1 MEHEQPLPDI
11 MIYGP
16 SGYGKTSIAHYVAD
30 RMGVVGNKKSPKFIR
45 HNGSDLTNKASME
58 DFAFSI
64 GRLDV
69 VLIDELHDLAT
80 KKGMREMLFEIMD
93 YRTLYGTPIHPFSL
107 ISATTEFGDIPTE
120 LSNRFMLKYQLNHY
134 TEDHIKQIL
143 MGSLCPED
151 VADLIAKR
159 GRCNPRESK
168 LLLKRAKIEASA
180 SGSQLTVELVETML
194 KRIGIDSLGLS
205 GTDRRILGEFYKKQ
219 SWLRRNAMGVQ
230 AIVELLGMK
239 EPEYRLVHEPYL
251 IKIGMLDKT
260 PRGRILTI
268 PGKEYVESLN
278 EQ

>member
-1 MEHEQPLPDI
+1 
-11 MIYGP
+11 
-16 SGYGKTSIAHYVAD
+16 
-30 RMGVVGNKKSPKFIR
+30 
-45 HNGSDLTNKASME
+45 
-58 DFAFSI
+58 
-64 GRLDV
+64 
-69 VLIDELHDLAT
+69 
-80 KKGMREMLFEIMD
+80 
-93 YRTLYGTPIHPFSL
+93 
-107 ISATTEFGDIPTE
+107 
-120 LSNRFMLKYQLNHY
+120 
-134 TEDHIKQIL
+134 
-143 MGSLCPED
+143 
-151 VADLIAKR
+151 
-159 GRCNPRESK
+159 
-168 LLLKRAKIEASA
+168 
-180 SGSQLTVELVETML
+180 ML